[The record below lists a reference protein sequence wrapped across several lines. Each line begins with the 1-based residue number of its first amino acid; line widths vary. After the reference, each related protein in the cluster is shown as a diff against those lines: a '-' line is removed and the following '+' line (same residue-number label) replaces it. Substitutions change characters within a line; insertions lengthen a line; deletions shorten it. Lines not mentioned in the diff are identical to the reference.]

1 MKRLYGIRGAITCEN
16 TKDSISEKTLE
27 MCSQLFSKNGLKPE
41 DFVSMHFTLT
51 KDLDEMNPCAAFR
64 RGYKEYDVSS
74 IPLFCSQEAK
84 IDGGMKFVVRA
95 LLTTYVDSADGKI
108 PERNNVY
115 LNGAEKLR
123 PDLGLKIN
131 SNPKNG

>member
-16 TKDSISEKTLE
+16 TKNSISEKTLE

-64 RGYKEYDVSS
+64 RGYKECDVSS
-74 IPLFCSQEAK
+74 IPLFCSQEAYIK
-84 IDGGMKFVVRA
+84 GGLEKVIRLIA
-95 LLTTYVDSADGKI
+95 T
-108 PERNNVY
+108 VY
-115 LNGAEKLR
+115 LEEGTVPQHIYLGGAEILR
-123 PDLGLKIN
+123 PDLKE
-131 SNPKNG
+131 KR

>member
-27 MCSQLFSKNGLKPE
+27 MCSLIFSENGLKPE

-64 RGYKEYDVSS
+64 RLYKECDVSR
-74 IPLFCSQEAK
+74 IPLFCSQEAYVK
-84 IDGGMKFVVRA
+84 GGLEKVIR
-95 LLTTYVDSADGKI
+95 LLVTVYMEEGSV
-108 PERNNVY
+108 PQNVY
-115 LNGAEKLR
+115 LGGAAVLR
-123 PDLGLKIN
+123 PDLKGKL
-131 SNPKNG
+131 